1 MKKNKLI
8 AFTLLAIAGLALTS
22 CKGKKEASADG
33 KPAARKI
40 IAATGAGIRPNA
52 WYENGKLIGYEV
64 EILEKVFAEL
74 PQYELELQKT
84 EFASIFTGLDA
95 GLFQIGFN
103 QLEYNH
109 TRGEKY
115 IISDVNGVIPRGATV
130 RKGQTEIKSIFDLPG
145 HSTYAL
151 PTNANANL
159 YRRWNKEHPGN
170 EVDVRFVE
178 EYGNY
183 LLDIEEGRIDFM
195 YHFVSYLKD
204 ELDVKGFNDKLE
216 IVPFETADKEKFT
229 GTPDGMFYLFP
240 IGEEQLA
247 ADFNAKFEELV
258 ENGTINEIFN
268 KYQPKEIFD
277 NKLDLDYIKYYRD
290 FIAKDQGK

>member
-1 MKKNKLI
+1 MKKINLVLI
-8 AFTLLAIAGLALTS
+8 ASALIAGLAFTS
-22 CKGKKEASADG
+22 CSKE
-33 KPAARKI
+33 KTAAEGQSVRKI
-40 IAATGAGIRPNA
+40 IAATGAGIKPNA
-52 WYENGKLIGYEV
+52 YYENGELKGYEV
-64 EILEKVFAEL
+64 EILQKVFAEL
-74 PQYELELQKT
+74 PQYELEIQKT

-130 RKGQTEIKSIFDLPG
+130 RKGQTEIKGIFDLPG
-145 HSTYAL
+145 HKTIAL

-159 YRRWNKEHPGN
+159 YRRWNAAHPGN
-170 EVDVRFVE
+170 EIDVKFVE
-178 EYGNY
+178 AYGNY

-204 ELDVKGFNDKLE
+204 ELDSKGYSDKLE
-216 IVPFETADKEKFT
+216 IVPFKTSEKQEFT

-247 ADFNAKFEELV
+247 EDFNKKFEELV
-258 ENGTINEIFN
+258 ENGTIDEIFN
-268 KYQPKEIFD
+268 KYQPKEIFK
-277 NKLDLDYIKYYRD
+277 NTLTLDYIKYYRD
-290 FIAKDQGK
+290 FINKDLTK